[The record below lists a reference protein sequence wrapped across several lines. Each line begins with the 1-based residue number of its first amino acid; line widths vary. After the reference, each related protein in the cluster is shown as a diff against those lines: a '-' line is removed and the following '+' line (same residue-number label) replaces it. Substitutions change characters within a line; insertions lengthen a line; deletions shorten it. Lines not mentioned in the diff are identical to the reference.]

1 MAIIAKDATINSEM
15 LSEAELCERTK
26 GLLIRVETINVLRL
40 PSSTLTN

>member
-1 MAIIAKDATINSEM
+1 MAIMAKDATIKSEM

-26 GLLIRVETINVLRL
+26 GRLIGVETINVLRL